1 MKIVLNT
8 NVLLVSISDKSKHH
22 WLYKALLD
30 GEFDLYITNDILT
43 EYEEKIS
50 VHWHPNV
57 AKAVLR
63 TLLELSNVHQTII
76 YYQLK
81 LISSDPDDD
90 KFADCAFAA
99 NGDYLVTNDK
109 DFNILKRIEFPIIP
123 VVNLDEFKSILKGVI
138 KG

>member
-57 AKAVLR
+57 AKQCCVLCW
-63 TLLELSNVHQTII
+63 SFPMCI
-76 YYQLK
+76 
-81 LISSDPDDD
+81 
-90 KFADCAFAA
+90 
-99 NGDYLVTNDK
+99 
-109 DFNILKRIEFPIIP
+109 KRLFTT
-123 VVNLDEFKSILKGVI
+123 S
-138 KG
+138 